1 MNQTMRKR
9 VVLKRM
15 KRETMPDK
23 MITTKMST
31 TATPKDGGDLT
42 KNQL

>member
-1 MNQTMRKR
+1 MRER
-9 VVLKRM
+9 VILRRM
-15 KRETMPDK
+15 RRETMPDR

-42 KNQL
+42 KNQS